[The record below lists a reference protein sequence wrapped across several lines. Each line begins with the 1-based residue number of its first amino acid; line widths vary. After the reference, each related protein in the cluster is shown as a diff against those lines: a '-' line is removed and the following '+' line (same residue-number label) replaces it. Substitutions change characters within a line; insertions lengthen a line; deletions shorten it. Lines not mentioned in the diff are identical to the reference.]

1 MWGVDLEVDGLAID
15 ALVVSRNPRSLIL
28 DLPLDVAEVVEPPV
42 RDVVKLGPLVRGGL
56 GRVSVAGVR
65 VIAGII
71 AGHIDE
77 L

>member
-15 ALVVSRNPRSLIL
+15 AFVVSRNPRGLIL

-42 RDVVKLGPLVRGGL
+42 RDVVKLSPLVRSGL
-56 GRVSVAGVR
+56 GRVPVVGVR
-65 VIAGII
+65 VIPGIF

>member
-1 MWGVDLEVDGLAID
+1 MWGVNLEVDGLTID
-15 ALVVSRNPRSLIL
+15 ALVVSCNPRGLIL

-42 RDVVKLGPLVRGGL
+42 RDVVKLSPLVRGGL
-56 GRVSVAGVR
+56 GRVPVAGVR

-71 AGHIDE
+71 TRHIDE